1 MWILTWNDTQFCYIS
16 ISDFCLF
23 QPAKKH
29 LSENFPPKKKK
40 SLPLFPGIPPL
51 PRVHVPTFL
60 YATASAYQRWIC
72 SASSQLRINASIA
85 PWSTWR
91 KQRSEIPR
99 GWRRENFVVDCRW
112 IFIREIVYMGS
123 IIRRPESA
131 CSSNNLMQNPNIVPK
146 SKSKILNP
154 KS

>member
-1 MWILTWNDTQFCYIS
+1 MDPDMEWHTVLLHLNLWF
-16 ISDFCLF
+16 LF
-23 QPAKKH
+23 VSTRQKTSVRK
-29 LSENFPPKKKK
+29 FPTKKK
-40 SLPLFPGIPPL
+40 SIPLFPGIPPL

-60 YATASAYQRWIC
+60 YATASEYQRWIC

-99 GWRRENFVVDCRW
+99 GWRREKVVVDCRW
-112 IFIREIVYMGS
+112 IFIREIVYMGL

-131 CSSNNLMQNPNIVPK
+131 CSSNNLMQNPNLVPK